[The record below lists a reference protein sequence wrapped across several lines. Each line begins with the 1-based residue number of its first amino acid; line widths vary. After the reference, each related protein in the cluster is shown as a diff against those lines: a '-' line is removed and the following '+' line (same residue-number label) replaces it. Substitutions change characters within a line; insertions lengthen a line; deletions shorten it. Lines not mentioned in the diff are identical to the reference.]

1 MSIRDMGKRDTTEF
15 APAKPHAPLTSGE
28 VIRMLRELK
37 GWTQQELARRSG
49 ISITNLSLL
58 ENDRVNIGKRRG
70 EQLAKAF
77 GIHPAIIV
85 FPEYEA
91 EWIRQAA

>member
-1 MSIRDMGKRDTTEF
+1 MRNIDLKDFVAAEPQVNVTPGR
-15 APAKPHAPLTSGE
+15 
-28 VIRMLRELK
+28 VIQILRQLK
-37 GWTQQELARRSG
+37 GWTQAELASRSG

-58 ENDRVNIGKRRG
+58 ENDKVNIGKRRG

-77 GIHPAIIV
+77 DVHPAIIV

-91 EWIRQAA
+91 EWIRRAA

>member
-1 MSIRDMGKRDTTEF
+1 MNKEDFK
-15 APAKPHAPLTSGE
+15 PAEPHIPLSTGR
-28 VIRMLRELK
+28 VIQILRELK
-37 GWTQQELARRSG
+37 GWTQRELCNRSG

-58 ENDRVNIGKRRG
+58 ENNKVSIGKRRG

-77 GIHPAIIV
+77 DVHPAIIV

-91 EWIRQAA
+91 EWIRRAA